1 MRIVPDGLLRRPR
14 ALVVLAVTLLCAGV
28 ITAFLLGREER
39 GAATPRDA
47 VELFVVAAANRD
59 GVHVAR
65 VIRHPERPAPAVVE
79 EAFALVPAGA
89 HVQQID
95 VEMPFGTDVA
105 FASVRGVVEGRLWTS
120 RFTSSLVDGRWF
132 VAVGQASDTRPRSST
147 TKPP

>member
-1 MRIVPDGLLRRPR
+1 M
-14 ALVVLAVTLLCAGV
+14 
-28 ITAFLLGREER
+28 GREER

-65 VIRHPERPAPAVVE
+65 FIRHPEGPGPAAVE

-105 FASVRGVVEGRLWTS
+105 FASVRGVVEGRPWTS
-120 RFTSSLVDGRWF
+120 RFTSSLDDGRWY
-132 VAVGQASDTRPRSST
+132 VAVGRARNAPPGTPT